1 MTERESWVEKYRPET
16 WSDIQGNNKSIEKIK
31 KWGRNWSPGDKPIM
45 LIGDAGVGKTT
56 AAYVLANDMD
66 WNLNQINASSARKS
80 EDIKKIVQEMQT
92 TTIDGG
98 HQLILLDE
106 VDSWHHS
113 SNKRP
118 LSDALK
124 NCRNPVI
131 MTGNDGYEVPNGIK
145 NKAVKFGRNRYLK
158 FKLSKAS
165 RKAKLKDIVAAEEL
179 DLPDSHIDVLAD
191 RNGLRSAINDLQL
204 YRDSDKAPGKD
215 ERELEMSE
223 WEAVDN
229 IIRGKKDLA
238 FNINPNDF
246 IMWLDENMSER
257 FRGLEVAMAYRSLAL
272 SDKWLGV
279 AQSTQDYSYWKYAG
293 ELQEQV
299 ANLRLTEPY
308 DGYIKKEF
316 PGWFRQKM
324 ERVNDGSST
333 AGLFNKLKDNKN
345 GRFEFAGNYLYF
357 RKVMLPILQDQMD
370 EEEKFA
376 MAMEYR
382 LDAGEMEVL
391 GVSESQ
397 VNNWKE
403 STSES
408 EANITQSDA
417 LDW

>member
-1 MTERESWVEKYRPET
+1 MTERESWVEKHRPEK
-16 WSDIQGNNKSIEKIK
+16 WSEIQGNNKSIEKIK

-45 LIGDAGVGKTT
+45 VIGPAGTGKTT
-56 AAYVLANDMD
+56 AAYVLANDMG

-118 LSDALK
+118 LSNALK

-131 MTGNDGYEVPNGIK
+131 MTGNDGYSVPNGIK

-165 RKAKLKDIVAAEEL
+165 RKSKLKDIVAAEGL

-204 YRDSDKAPGKD
+204 YKDSDKAPGKD

-223 WEAVDN
+223 WQAVDN
-229 IIRGKKDLA
+229 IIRGEKDIGY
-238 FNINPNDF
+238 NINPSDF
-246 IMWLDENMSER
+246 IMWLDENISKR
-257 FRGLEVAMAYRSLAL
+257 YRGLEAAMAYNALAR

-279 AQSTQDYSYWKYAG
+279 AQDTQDYSYWKYAG

-324 ERVNDGSST
+324 TRVNDGSST
-333 AGLFNKLKDNKN
+333 AGLFKKLKDTKN
-345 GRFEFAGNYLYF
+345 GRFEFGGNYLYF
-357 RKVMLPILQDQMD
+357 KEVLLPILQDQLS
-370 EEEKFA
+370 EEDKYA

-391 GVSESQ
+391 GVSEDQ
-397 VNNWKE
+397 VENWKE

-408 EANITQSDA
+408 EANITQSNA

>member
-1 MTERESWVEKYRPET
+1 
-16 WSDIQGNNKSIEKIK
+16 
-31 KWGRNWSPGDKPIM
+31 
-45 LIGDAGVGKTT
+45 
-56 AAYVLANDMD
+56 
-66 WNLNQINASSARKS
+66 
-80 EDIKKIVQEMQT
+80 
-92 TTIDGG
+92 
-98 HQLILLDE
+98 
-106 VDSWHHS
+106 
-113 SNKRP
+113 
-118 LSDALK
+118 
-124 NCRNPVI
+124 